1 MISLVPE
8 KSPMSTSSIKKPSNN
23 PSTPK
28 KNILRVR
35 GAGELFPTPSTGPS
49 INALNRPT
57 SNTLVPKTAPRAEPD
72 TGKRSATENVRKPE
86 SQRLPDVRQLKR
98 GPPSANIEPAKRP
111 RTETGNKVR
120 EEKNKSDG
128 VYMPESLLECLVSVK
143 EVNLNRL
150 VYVFSI

>member
-8 KSPMSTSSIKKPSNN
+8 KSPLATSSIKKPSNN

-28 KNILRVR
+28 TNILRVR

-57 SNTLVPKTAPRAEPD
+57 SNTPVPKPAPRAEPD

-86 SQRLPDVRQLKR
+86 SQILPDVRQLKR

-111 RTETGNKVR
+111 RTETATKTGNKVS

-128 VYMPESLLECLVSVK
+128 VFMPESLLECLVSVK
-143 EVNLNRL
+143 EVNSNE
-150 VYVFSI
+150 